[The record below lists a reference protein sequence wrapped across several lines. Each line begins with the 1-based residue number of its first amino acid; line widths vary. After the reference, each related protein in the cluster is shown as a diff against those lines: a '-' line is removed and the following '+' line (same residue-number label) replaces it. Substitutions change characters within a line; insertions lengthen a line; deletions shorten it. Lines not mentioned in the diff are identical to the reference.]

1 MIYYKKKA
9 YGSIYLPQ
17 KVFDF
22 LGTSS
27 LAKVRVTS
35 TRLKSVAEAEQNYMS
50 QTLWSNNDLNL
61 YKGSSLAKKLSH
73 MPLRI
78 ILDSSNFLI

>member
-1 MIYYKKKA
+1 MICYEGKT

-22 LGTSS
+22 FGDPFFSQ
-27 LAKVRVTS
+27 S
-35 TRLKSVAEAEQNYMS
+35 TGNLNSAEIEAEAEQNYMS
-50 QTLWSNNDLNL
+50 QTLWSNNDLHL

-78 ILDSSNFLI
+78 ILDSSNIV